1 MSKVDVKGILISVK
15 KSNQSDYISL
25 TDIAKYKSDS
35 PNDVIK
41 NWMRNKDTIEFLG
54 LWEKINNPNFKLVE
68 FDGFRNE
75 AGTNAFTMSPK
86 KWIEETNAV
95 GLTSTSGRYG
105 GTFAHKDIAFEFA
118 SWVSAE
124 FKLYLIKEFQRLID
138 EENSKKNIEWTVS
151 RTLAKINYRI
161 HTDSIKENL
170 IPKDLTAQQQSYT
183 YANEADLL
191 NMALFSMT
199 AKEWREKN
207 PDKDGNIRDYASL
220 EQLLILA
227 NLENLNS
234 EYIKAGI
241 EQKERLI
248 NLNRVAIDQMKILT
262 NQKTIEGLKKI
273 EN

>member
-1 MSKVDVKGILISVK
+1 MAKKVDVKGISISVK
-15 KSNQSDYISL
+15 KNNQSDYISL

-41 NWMRNKDTIEFLG
+41 NWLRSKDTIEFLG
-54 LWEKINNPNFKLVE
+54 LWEKINNPDFKPVE
-68 FDGFRNE
+68 FDGFKNE

-86 KWIEETNAV
+86 KWIEGTNAI

-138 EENSKKNIEWTVS
+138 EDNSRKNIEWNVS

-170 IPKDLTAQQQSYT
+170 IPKNLTLQQQSHT

-207 PDKDGNIRDYASL
+207 PDKDGNIRDYANL

-234 EYIKAGI
+234 EYIGRYRAKRKVG
-241 EQKERLI
+241 KFKSSS
-248 NLNRVAIDQMKILT
+248 NRT
-262 NQKTIEGLKKI
+262 N
-273 EN
+273 ENTYKSKDY